1 MYNVLRM
8 KRPFGWPMVRVCS
21 LAVCCSVWLNTIPQV
36 ALAQSTSKPVT
47 APVADT
53 LESADQQYQTFTD
66 LFYRQYLK
74 SRPSAPASGIQALAQ
89 MVDAAP
95 LLETI
100 AAIRA
105 NQDLLLQNAT
115 KREFEVLLEFLYRNN
130 DTATIQALTE
140 GLKKSG
146 DPVAL
151 SHNYFLLAKYYE
163 SRQNWRGIQ
172 AALSKVNQRELSVGD
187 NHYYHLLM
195 GFALQNLKQ
204 HRQALKFYQQIPQ
217 ASPYFS
223 HVKLNEG
230 TAFLRQGWWTE
241 AHLEFEKAIKA
252 LDQSGGDAE
261 LRNRIL
267 VVLGYSQLNYEFYRD
282 ARDTF
287 RRVALDSGSMNKAL
301 MGIGVAAAYQK
312 DFAGAA
318 NAFRIL
324 TEKVPSDL
332 NVDEAYLLLPV
343 AQAEAGDG
351 AAAAIA
357 YQNAI
362 RHYENKIQEL
372 EALQQRLKDSDFD
385 VSLRTIR
392 ELDNRAWEIYGGQEG
407 SPKFLMNNYQNLLA
421 LRDASTGLGLAA
433 QFTALHDEYKKLLQ
447 GITHTNVDSRIG
459 ILNSY
464 LSQAKFGMAQLYD
477 KP

>member
-1 MYNVLRM
+1 
-8 KRPFGWPMVRVCS
+8 
-21 LAVCCSVWLNTIPQV
+21 
-36 ALAQSTSKPVT
+36 
-47 APVADT
+47 
-53 LESADQQYQTFTD
+53 
-66 LFYRQYLK
+66 
-74 SRPSAPASGIQALAQ
+74 
-89 MVDAAP
+89 
-95 LLETI
+95 
-100 AAIRA
+100 
-105 NQDLLLQNAT
+105 
-115 KREFEVLLEFLYRNN
+115 
-130 DTATIQALTE
+130 
-140 GLKKSG
+140 
-146 DPVAL
+146 
-151 SHNYFLLAKYYE
+151 
-163 SRQNWRGIQ
+163 
-172 AALSKVNQRELSVGD
+172 
-187 NHYYHLLM
+187 
-195 GFALQNLKQ
+195 
-204 HRQALKFYQQIPQ
+204 
-217 ASPYFS
+217 
-223 HVKLNEG
+223 
-230 TAFLRQGWWTE
+230 
-241 AHLEFEKAIKA
+241 
-252 LDQSGGDAE
+252 
-261 LRNRIL
+261 
-267 VVLGYSQLNYEFYRD
+267 YEFYRD